1 MADDV
6 VINVESPTVS
16 APVTIDASFE
26 NFFAGFRRVFD
37 DMVNDVKSGSDEAI
51 TGLFLGGMFLIVGV
65 YLWRRV

>member
-6 VINVESPTVS
+6 IINVESPQVE
-16 APVTIDASFE
+16 APVSVDASFG
-26 NFFAGFRRVFD
+26 NFFEGFKRVVD
-37 DMVNDVKSGSDEAI
+37 GWVADVKSGSDEAL